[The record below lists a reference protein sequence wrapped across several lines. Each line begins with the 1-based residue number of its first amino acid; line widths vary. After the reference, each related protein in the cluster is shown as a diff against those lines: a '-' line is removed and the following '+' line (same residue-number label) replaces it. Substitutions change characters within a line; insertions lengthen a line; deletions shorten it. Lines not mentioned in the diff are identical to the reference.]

1 MLTICYAR
9 ENVDK
14 DRYLFDQLA
23 EDALLIVPDQ
33 YTLEAEKDIIAALGR
48 KGLLGIEVLSFSR
61 LGSRILQ
68 EAGGGKRPMID
79 RYGRHMLLGRIVRR
93 HKDELLLYGRYG
105 ENTAFLSMLNDMI
118 SQMKQYGATPDV
130 LGEAVAAMPET
141 HGHLR
146 QKLIEIKLIFEAY
159 EQAIEGRYVDT
170 EDLIDLYCERLAR
183 CEDFTGRQ
191 VVIYGFD
198 YFTPGNLRMIGELMK
213 VSRDMIVMLGLDSL
227 EEGDL
232 FALGDMM
239 RQRLSDLAAEAGIPC
254 RMEQVPGTYSLSAV
268 RKPALS
274 FLESQL
280 FAMSPGTNSDHDG
293 IELVRAANY
302 YSEAATAAQRIR
314 QLVQEEGYRYRD
326 IVLICNDLTTR
337 GSIIRR
343 VFKGYG
349 MDLFLD
355 RKRDVLASPAVTFIL
370 SLLALVT
377 KGWRRR
383 DMMALLKTGLTEIE
397 PAMISRF
404 ENYCEHYRI
413 DGKRFC
419 APFVKGAK
427 ELGEETFA
435 SLEEL
440 RASLMASLLAFAEDF
455 TNAKTVREKAGVLFT
470 YLQEEAQLPARMES
484 LVQEQFDA
492 GDGDLA
498 QETAQIWNITMEI
511 LDQIVAING
520 DDRIGKENFADT
532 FRAGIEA
539 VEVGV
544 LPPTMDGL
552 VMGTMQRT
560 RTGRIR
566 ALFVL
571 GANEGVLP
579 ADVRSQDVLTEDE
592 KSYLTDHDV
601 ALCKMDRLR
610 VMEEN
615 LAIYRAVSRA
625 DDLLY
630 ISCSATDQE
639 GAALSPSPVYETIRQ
654 MFPDLPETRDV
665 ENRGGFLDL
674 IGGERSTLEYLGQY
688 FKQRVSEDLP
698 EESGT
703 VDPAAAEALLW
714 YREHRPQEAAGI
726 EAAVDYR
733 NIAEPVGPETAMAL
747 YAHVWEE
754 AAEQAD
760 SSAAAD
766 RILSVSPSRL
776 EKYGGCPFAH
786 FVKYGLRPEEP
797 KDYTVKAFDLGDI
810 YHWALKELAQRL
822 TKDGVRITDEAS
834 PWMTTS
840 AEERDRMMD
849 EILTERFRDFR
860 EGLLEAGKPERYR
873 ADRLRFLCKTA
884 GRVMVDQVRKGA
896 IEGMAYEMPFGRG
909 KKIAPVRIRTKDG
922 IDVLVE
928 GTIDRVD
935 YLPGDKVKV
944 IDYKSEKK
952 KYKEEEAKAGLQLQ
966 LFLYLAAAS
975 EQQGGQE
982 PKREPVGAFYF
993 PVDAPLMDGNKISA
1007 AARSKEGGL
1016 EEDLEKKIRRQLRMN
1031 GFMLERED
1039 VIASIEGELDED
1051 NKGTVVPIRHVKAKP
1066 KEGVEEHDEGSAG
1079 LHLLRQEDFDALL
1092 ASVAGRVQEMAD
1104 DLASGHIEIAPRRTD
1119 HERSACTYCD
1129 YKGICKFDTV
1139 FPECRY
1145 VHVHKEKEADDASD
1159 AEN

>member
-1 MLTICYAR
+1 MLTICYGR

-14 DRYLFDQLA
+14 DRYLFDRLA

-33 YTLEAEKDIIAALGR
+33 YTLEAEKDIIEALGR
-48 KGLLGIEVLSFSR
+48 KGLLGMEVLSFSR

-68 EAGGGKRPMID
+68 EAGGGRRPMID

-93 HKDELLLYGRYG
+93 HENDLKLYGRYG
-105 ENTAFLSMLNDMI
+105 ENTSFLSMLNDMI
-118 SQMKQYGATPDV
+118 SQMKQYGATPEV
-130 LGEAVAAMPET
+130 LGEAIEAMPED

-146 QKLIEIKLIFEAY
+146 QKLTELKLVY
-159 EQAIEGRYVDT
+159 EEYEKAIDGKYVDT
-170 EDLIDLYCERLAR
+170 EDLIGLYCERLPQ

-191 VVIYGFD
+191 VVIFGFD

-213 VSRDMIVMLGLDSL
+213 VSREMLVMLSLDDR

-232 FALGDMM
+232 FALGGMM
-239 RQRLSDLAAEAGIPC
+239 RKRLADMAKDAGIPC
-254 RMEQVPGTYSLSAV
+254 RTEQVPDSYSLAAR
-268 RKPALS
+268 RKPALM

-280 FAMSPGTNSDHDG
+280 FAMSPGTSDDHEG

-314 QLVQEEGYRYRD
+314 KLVQEEGYRYRD

-349 MDLFLD
+349 MDVFLD
-355 RKRDVLASPAVTFIL
+355 QKRDVLASPAVSYI
-370 SLLALVT
+370 LALFAIVT
-377 KGWRRR
+377 RGWRRR
-383 DMMALLKTGLTEIE
+383 DVIALLKTGLTDM
-397 PAMISRF
+397 ASADVSRF

-413 DGKRFC
+413 DGKRFQE
-419 APFVKGAK
+419 PFVKGVTD
-427 ELGEETFA
+427 LGEEDLA
-435 SLEEL
+435 ELESL
-440 RASLMASLLAFAEDF
+440 RASLAGPLAVFAEDF
-455 TNAKTVREKAGVLFT
+455 KNAQTVREKASVLFA
-470 YLQEEAQLPARMES
+470 YLQEKSQLPAHMES

-498 QETAQIWNITMEI
+498 QETAQIWNIAMEI
-511 LDQIVAING
+511 LDQIVAITG
-520 DDRIGKENFADT
+520 DDRIGMANFADT

-560 RTGRIR
+560 RTGRVR

-571 GANEGVLP
+571 GANEGILP

-592 KSYLTDHDV
+592 KTYLMDRDV
-601 ALCKMDRLR
+601 LLCKMDRLR

-615 LAIYRAVSRA
+615 LAIYRDMAHA
-625 DDLLY
+625 DELLY
-630 ISCSATDQE
+630 ISCAATDQE
-639 GAALSPSPVYETIRQ
+639 GGAISPSPVYDTIRQ
-654 MFPDLPETRDV
+654 MYPGIREQQDV
-665 ENRGGFLDL
+665 ENRGSFLDL
-674 IGGERSTLEYLGQY
+674 VGGERSTLEHLGRY
-688 FKQRVSEDLP
+688 FKQKIEEDAQIAEPL
-698 EESGT
+698 
-703 VDPAAAEALLW
+703 DPAAAEALLW
-714 YREHRPQEAAGI
+714 YREHRPEEAARI
-726 EAAVDYR
+726 EQAVGYQ

-747 YAHVWEE
+747 YAHAW
-754 AAEQAD
+754 AQAEDAD
-760 SSAAAD
+760 D
-766 RILSVSPSRL
+766 ILSVSPSRL

-797 KDYTVKAFDLGDI
+797 KDYAVRAFDMGDV

-822 TKDGVRITDEAS
+822 TKEGVAITDEAS

-840 AEERDRMMD
+840 QEDRDRMMD
-849 EILTERFRDFR
+849 EILTERFHEFR
-860 EGLLEAGKPERYR
+860 EGLLEAGKAEQYR

-884 GRVMVDQVRKGA
+884 GKVMVEQVRKGA

-909 KKIAPVRIRTKDG
+909 KEIPPVHIRTKDG

-935 YLPGDKVKV
+935 YLPGGKVKV

-952 KYKEEEAKAGLQLQ
+952 KYKEEEAKAGTQLQ

-975 EQQGGQE
+975 QGLEDGSA
-982 PKREPVGAFYF
+982 KREPVGAFYF
-993 PVDAPLMDGNKISA
+993 PVDAPLMNGKDIPAK
-1007 AARSKEGGL
+1007 ARAD
-1016 EEDLEKKIRRQLRMN
+1016 EESIVKDLEKKIRRQLRMN

-1039 VIASIEGELDED
+1039 VVASIEGELDEEG
-1051 NKGTVVPIRHVKAKP
+1051 KGTVVPITHVKGDP
-1066 KEGVEEHDEGSAG
+1066 KKGKEERLQGGAE

-1104 DLASGHIEIAPRRTD
+1104 DLAAGHIEIAPRRTD
-1119 HERSACTYCD
+1119 HEKSSCTYCD
-1129 YKGICKFDTV
+1129 YKGICKFDTT
-1139 FPECRY
+1139 FPECKY
-1145 VHVHKEKEADDASD
+1145 VHIHKEKKEDAPQEAD
-1159 AEN
+1159 N